1 MRLRVG
7 VYYSYE
13 NVLRLKTVSEVV
25 NGDVGVSC
33 AATFSDLGL

>member
-7 VYYSYE
+7 VYSYE

-25 NGDVGVSC
+25 NDDVSV
-33 AATFSDLGL
+33 